1 MSTRSGGSN
10 CAIATCDLY
19 SGKTKKIG
27 MTDISFHRY
36 LLSFILSMMLKLHNM
51 VINVLYVYIVN

>member
-1 MSTRSGGSN
+1 MSIRGGGSI

-19 SGKTKKIG
+19 SGKTKRSG

-36 LLSFILSMMLKLHNM
+36 TYLLIY
-51 VINVLYVYIVN
+51 VLFVQ